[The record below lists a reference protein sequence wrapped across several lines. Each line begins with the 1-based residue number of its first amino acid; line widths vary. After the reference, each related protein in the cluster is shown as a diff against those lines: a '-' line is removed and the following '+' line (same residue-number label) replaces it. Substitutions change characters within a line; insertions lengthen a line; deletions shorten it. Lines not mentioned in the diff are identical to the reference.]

1 MTTRKRLKLFE
12 AFGVELEYMLVDAA
26 SLDVQPACDQILA
39 DAAGRIESEV
49 SFGPIAW
56 SNELALHVIELKTD
70 GPASK
75 LEGLD
80 RLFQEH
86 VSRINCFA
94 AGHGWRLMP
103 GAMHPWMDPDRELKL
118 WPHDHNAVYEAY
130 NRVFDCR
137 GHGWSNLQSV
147 HLNLPFDGDEEF
159 ARLHTAIRLVLPLL
173 PALAASSPVYAG
185 RISGLADSRMEFYRT
200 NSSRI
205 PSLTAG
211 IIPEPVTSQA
221 GYQREIFD
229 RIYSDIGPHDPAGV
243 LRDEFLNS
251 RGAIAR
257 FGRGSIEIRILD
269 IQECPL
275 ADLAITELVVAV
287 LRELVA
293 GRWTGLE
300 EQLAVPGDVLRAS
313 MVASIRDAELAPVE
327 DASYLRQFGI
337 VFPGLT
343 MGAVW
348 RHLAADMAA
357 AHPRLVSLQVPGG
370 ALDVIFKEGT
380 LSTRLVRELGPD
392 PSRDQLAA
400 TWLRLCDCLAA
411 GRMFRAAISGR
422 GPSRNVSNGDYTA
435 RG

>member
-1 MTTRKRLKLFE
+1 MNRWKLFE
-12 AFGVELEYMLVDAA
+12 AIGVELEYMLVDAE
-26 SLDVQPACDQILA
+26 SLNVRPACDQILA

-70 GPASK
+70 GPAKK

-86 VSRINCFA
+86 VGRINSFA
-94 AGHGWRLMP
+94 SGHGWRLMP

-118 WPHDHNAVYEAY
+118 WPHEHNTVYEAY
-130 NRVFDCR
+130 DRIFDCR

-200 NSSRI
+200 NSARI

-221 GYQREIFD
+221 GYQEEIFD
-229 RIYSDIGPHDPAGV
+229 RIYSDIAPYDPEGV

-257 FGRGSIEIRILD
+257 FGRGSIEVRILD
-269 IQECPL
+269 VQEAPL
-275 ADLAITELVVAV
+275 ADLAICELVVAV

-293 GRWTGLE
+293 GRWTGMD
-300 EQLAVPGDVLRAS
+300 EQLAVSGELLRAL
-313 MVASIRDAELAPVE
+313 MVDSIRDAERAPVA
-327 DASYLRQFGI
+327 DAGFLRQFGI
-337 VFPGLT
+337 AFPGMK
-343 MGAVW
+343 MGAIW
-348 RHLAADMAA
+348 GHLAADLAA
-357 AHPRLVSLQVPGG
+357 AHPRLGLLLAPGG
-370 ALDVIFKEGT
+370 PLDVILKEGT
-380 LSTRLVRELGPD
+380 LSSRLLRDVGPEPARERL
-392 PSRDQLAA
+392 ST
-400 TWLRLCDCLAA
+400 TWRRLCDCLDA
-411 GRMFRAAISGR
+411 GRMFRSEADGR
-422 GPSRNVSNGDYTA
+422 GVSMTA
-435 RG
+435 PARH

>member
-1 MTTRKRLKLFE
+1 MTARKHWKLFE
-12 AFGVELEYMLVDAA
+12 AFGVELEYMLVDAN
-26 SLDVQPACDQILA
+26 SLDVQSACDQILA

-70 GPASK
+70 GPAAN
-75 LEGLD
+75 LAGLD

-86 VSRINCFA
+86 VGRVNSFA

-118 WPHDHNAVYEAY
+118 WPHEHNAVYEAY
-130 NRVFDCR
+130 NRIFDCR

-185 RISGLADSRMEFYRT
+185 RISGLADSRLEFYRT

-211 IIPEPVTSQA
+211 IIPEPVTSRA
-221 GYQREIFD
+221 SYQREIFD
-229 RIYSDIGPHDPAGV
+229 RIYSDIGPHDPGGV

-275 ADLAITELVVAV
+275 ADLAIAELVVAV
-287 LRELVA
+287 LKELVA
-293 GRWTGLE
+293 GRWTALE
-300 EQLAVPGDVLRAS
+300 DQLAVPGDVLRALMS
-313 MVASIRDAELAPVE
+313 GSIRDAELTTVE
-327 DASYLRQFGI
+327 DSGYLRQFGAT
-337 VFPGLT
+337 FPGMT

-348 RHLAADMAA
+348 RHLAADLAA
-357 AHPRLVSLQVPGG
+357 AHPRLGALQMPGG
-370 ALDVIFKEGT
+370 PLDVIFRQGT
-380 LSTRLVRELGPD
+380 LSTRLVRELGPE
-392 PSRDQLAA
+392 PSRERLAA
-400 TWLRLCDCLAA
+400 TWLRLCDCLALGRVFRPAIA
-411 GRMFRAAISGR
+411 GRDTAAVN
-422 GPSRNVSNGDYTA
+422 PSRS
-435 RG
+435 